1 MVKKPSK
8 EIVIAVATATV
19 LTFALTFNRWK
30 TNQAAPST
38 GKDMPS
44 MQMGGIDQSPVD
56 RVAFLQAV
64 FEKAKP
70 PIEISRILLS
80 QPGSMPKDSSTKA
93 LKWAI
98 ETDNHALQTLIELDL
113 LALFKEGNE
122 TEVARNLV
130 FNGAEYVDAP
140 KISAFLFQQGKILID
155 KGLASNPKNMELRNA
170 LIIYQS
176 EYMNQP
182 MQFLA
187 TLKESL
193 LIDSNNVELHFIH
206 LNLLK
211 KSQQWEKA
219 IKKCQKL
226 VSLQPQNPYWLF
238 ETSNTYGN
246 MGDST
251 NAKIFLDLAV
261 KSQKKLKK

>member
-1 MVKKPSK
+1 
-8 EIVIAVATATV
+8 
-19 LTFALTFNRWK
+19 
-30 TNQAAPST
+30 
-38 GKDMPS
+38 
-44 MQMGGIDQSPVD
+44 MQMGNVEQSPVD
-56 RVAFLQAV
+56 RVAFLNAV
-64 FEKAKP
+64 FNKSKP
-70 PIEISRILLS
+70 PLEVSRLLLS
-80 QPGSMPKDSSTKA
+80 QPGSMPKDSSLKA
-93 LKWAI
+93 LKWAQ
-98 ETDNHALQTLIELDL
+98 ETQNHALISLIELDL

-122 TEVARNLV
+122 TEVARNLI
-130 FNGAEYVDAP
+130 FNAAEYVDVP

-155 KGLASNPKNMELRNA
+155 KGLAANPKNMDLRNA

-176 EYMNQP
+176 EYLNQP

-226 VSLQPQNPYWLF
+226 VSLQPQNPRWLF
-238 ETSNTYGN
+238 EMSEVFGF
-246 MGDST
+246 MGDSV
-251 NAKIFLDLAV
+251 NAKVYLNLAV
-261 KSQKKLKK
+261 KTQKSVQ

>member
-1 MVKKPSK
+1 MKKPSK
-8 EIVIAVATATV
+8 EIVIAVASATV
-19 LTFALTFNRWK
+19 FTLILTINRWK
-30 TNQAAPST
+30 SNQAAPST
-38 GKDMPS
+38 GKANMS
-44 MQMGGIDQSPVD
+44 MQMGQVEQAPVD
-56 RVAFLQAV
+56 RVAFLNAV
-64 FEKAKP
+64 FNKTKP
-70 PIEISRILLS
+70 PVDVSRVLLS
-80 QPGSMPKDSSTKA
+80 QPGSMPKDSSLKA
-93 LKWAI
+93 LKWAQ
-98 ETDNHALQTLIELDL
+98 ETQNHALISLIELDL

-122 TEVARNLV
+122 TEVARNLI
-130 FNGAEYVDAP
+130 FNGAEYVDVP

-155 KGLASNPKNMELRNA
+155 KGLAANPKNMDLRNA

-176 EYMNQP
+176 EYLNQP

-246 MGDST
+246 MGDSL
-251 NAKIFLDLAV
+251 NAKIYLDLAV

>member
-1 MVKKPSK
+1 MKKPSK
-8 EIVIAVATATV
+8 EIVIAVASATV
-19 LTFALTFNRWK
+19 FTLILTINRWK
-30 TNQAAPST
+30 SNQAAPST
-38 GKDMPS
+38 GKANMS
-44 MQMGGIDQSPVD
+44 MQMGQVEQAPVD
-56 RVAFLQAV
+56 RVAFLNAV
-64 FEKAKP
+64 FDKTKP
-70 PIEISRILLS
+70 PVDISRILLS
-80 QPGSMPKDSSTKA
+80 PPGSMSKDSSLKA
-93 LKWAI
+93 LKWAQ
-98 ETDNHALQTLIELDL
+98 ETQNHALISLIELDL
-113 LALFKEGNE
+113 VALFKEGKE
-122 TEVARNLV
+122 TEVARNLI

-155 KGLASNPKNMELRNA
+155 KGLAENPKNMDLRNA

-176 EYMNQP
+176 EYLNQP

-246 MGDST
+246 MGDSL
-251 NAKIFLDLAV
+251 NAKIYLDLAV
-261 KSQKKLKK
+261 KRQKNLKK

>member
-1 MVKKPSK
+1 MKKPSK
-8 EIVIAVATATV
+8 EIVIAVASATV
-19 LTFALTFNRWK
+19 FTLILTINRWK
-30 TNQAAPST
+30 SNQATPST
-38 GKDMPS
+38 GKANMS
-44 MQMGGIDQSPVD
+44 MQMGQVEQAPVD
-56 RVAFLQAV
+56 RVAFLNAV
-64 FEKAKP
+64 FDKTKP
-70 PIEISRILLS
+70 PVDISRILLS
-80 QPGSMPKDSSTKA
+80 PPGSMGTDSSLKA
-93 LKWAI
+93 LKGAQ
-98 ETDNHALQTLIELDL
+98 ETQNHALISLIELDL
-113 LALFKEGNE
+113 VALFREGKE
-122 TEVARNLV
+122 TEVARNLI

-155 KGLASNPKNMELRNA
+155 KGLAENPKNMDLRNA

-176 EYMNQP
+176 EYLNQP

-246 MGDST
+246 MGDSL
-251 NAKIFLDLAV
+251 NAKIYLDLAV
-261 KSQKKLKK
+261 KRQKNLKK

>member
-1 MVKKPSK
+1 MKKPSK
-8 EIVIAVATATV
+8 EIVIAVASATV
-19 LTFALTFNRWK
+19 FTLILTFNRWK
-30 TNQAAPST
+30 SNQATPST
-38 GKDMPS
+38 DKANAT
-44 MQMGGIDQSPVD
+44 MQMGNVEQAPVD
-56 RVAFLQAV
+56 RVAFLNAV
-64 FEKAKP
+64 FSKTKP
-70 PIEISRILLS
+70 PVDISRVLLS
-80 QPGSMPKDSSTKA
+80 EPGSMPKDSSLKA
-93 LKWAI
+93 LKWAQ
-98 ETDNHALQTLIELDL
+98 ETQNNALISLLELDM
-113 LALFKEGNE
+113 LALFNEGQSTN
-122 TEVARNLV
+122 VARNLV
-130 FNGAEYVDAP
+130 FNGAEYADEP
-140 KISAFLFQQGKILID
+140 KISAFLFQQGKRLID
-155 KGLASNPKNMELRNA
+155 KGLAENAKNMDLRNA

-176 EYMNQP
+176 EYLNQP

-238 ETSNTYGN
+238 ETSNTYGY

-251 NAKIFLDLAV
+251 NAKIYLDLAV
-261 KSQKKLKK
+261 KSQKKIKK